1 MDEPHIH
8 GPVAVLLPS
17 GGFTFTNTTPI
28 KPAERQENPSES
40 RFGTGW

>member
-1 MDEPHIH
+1 MAF
-8 GPVAVLLPS
+8 VSTL
-17 GGFTFTNTTPI
+17 TFINTTPI